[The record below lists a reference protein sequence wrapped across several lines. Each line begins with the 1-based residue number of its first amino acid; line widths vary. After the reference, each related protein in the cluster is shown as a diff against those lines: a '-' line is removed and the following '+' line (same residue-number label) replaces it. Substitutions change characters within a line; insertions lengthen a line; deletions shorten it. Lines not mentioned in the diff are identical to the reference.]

1 MSQSHTITA
10 YTLAEEIANAVTHGL
25 GALLALIGL
34 VVLVVRA
41 SLHGDPWHITSAAI
55 FGGTLVV
62 CYLSSTLYHSIPH
75 PRAKNVLR
83 VLDHSAIFLLIAGT
97 YTPFT
102 LVSLRGTLGWW
113 IFGIIWACAALGITL
128 GFAVR
133 KWKGVVTAVL
143 SVIMGWVAIVAL
155 GPLFR
160 SLGPGGTTLVI
171 AGGVIYTAGV
181 AFYGLKR
188 VPWNH
193 AVWHLFVLGGSVLHY
208 FAILWFVVPG
218 KSG

>member
-1 MSQSHTITA
+1 MNRSHTITA
-10 YTLAEEIANAVTHGL
+10 YTLAEEVANAVTHGL
-25 GALLALIGL
+25 GALLAVIGL

-41 SLHGDPWHITSAAI
+41 SLHGDVWHITSASI
-55 FGGTLVV
+55 FGATLVL

-102 LVSLRGTLGWW
+102 LVSLRGNLGWW
-113 IFGIIWACAALGITL
+113 IFGVIWTCAALGITL
-128 GFAVR
+128 GFAVK

-155 GPLFR
+155 GPLFK
-160 SLGPGGTTLVI
+160 SLGPGGTALVI
-171 AGGVIYTAGV
+171 AGGLIYTAGV
-181 AFYGLKR
+181 AFYGSRR

-218 KSG
+218 GS